1 MAKPPRPWTVVRH
14 RPLERIEEN
23 LHAVEGDV
31 PGIPGFHRR
40 MTIARRSGGGLL
52 FFNAV
57 PVDDATLDRIRA
69 FGKPEILI
77 VPHHLHSLDAHAFR
91 EKLGLQVY
99 APARGRALVAERV
112 PVDGT
117 FEELPED
124 PTLKVLTVA
133 GFKTGEGLLVVR
145 SGEHTSL
152 VVADVVTNVPDG
164 PGLKGFIARTIGF
177 TADRPILP
185 SLVRLRV
192 LRDRPALRAQL
203 EELSRTPGLARIVP
217 THGDVV
223 ERDPAGALRAIAA
236 TI

>member
-1 MAKPPRPWTVVRH
+1 MRH

-57 PVDDATLDRIRA
+57 PIDDATLERIRGL
-69 FGKPEILI
+69 GKPEILV

-91 EKLGLQVY
+91 EKLGLRVY
-99 APARGRALVAERV
+99 APALCRALVAERV

-117 FEELPED
+117 FEEMPQD

-145 SGEHTSL
+145 SGDRTSL

-164 PGLKGFIARTIGF
+164 PGVMGFIARVLGF
-177 TADRPILP
+177 TADHPILATP
-185 SLVRLRV
+185 PKLRV
-192 LRDRPALRAQL
+192 LRDKPALRAQL
-203 EELSRTPGLARIVP
+203 EELARTPGLARIVP
-217 THGDVV
+217 SHGNVV
-223 ERDPAGALRAIAA
+223 DRDPAGALRAIAA
-236 TI
+236 TL